1 VALVEDG
8 KTGEDIL
15 AAFVAKYGETA
26 LMAPPKAGFNWAA
39 YLLPGIAIVLVGV
52 VLGWVLLRRARTPAP
67 AAAASGGAAGMTT
80 DEADR
85 LKDELAR
92 LES

>member
-1 VALVEDG
+1 
-8 KTGEDIL
+8 
-15 AAFVAKYGETA
+15 
-26 LMAPPKAGFNWAA
+26 MAPPKTGFNWAG

-67 AAAASGGAAGMTT
+67 AAAGPGDAGMTT